1 MLDSTIDGVVL
12 KQLKTHADSRGFFRE
27 VIRVTD
33 DYFEAGFGQW
43 SHSIVYTGAIKAWHL
58 HNIQDD
64 YWYVPVGVLQVAL
77 HDLRKDSPTY
87 KETMEFTLGE
97 HQEGYML
104 KIPPGVAHG
113 CKAIQGPVHMIYLT
127 SHTYDPDDELRIA
140 HDDPEIGFDWTK
152 QAIG

>member
-1 MLDSTIDGVVL
+1 MIVSTIEGVVL
-12 KQLKTHADSRGFFRE
+12 KELTTHADARGFFRE
-27 VIRVTD
+27 IIRVTD

-43 SHSIVYTGAIKAWHL
+43 SHSIVYTGAVKAWHL
-58 HNIQDD
+58 HHIQDD

-77 HDLRKDSPTY
+77 HDMRQESPTY
-87 KETMEFTLGE
+87 KQTMEFTLGE
-97 HQEGYML
+97 HQAGYML

-113 CKAIQGPVHMIYLT
+113 CRAIQGPVHMFYIT
-127 SHTYDPDDELRIA
+127 SHTYDPDDEIRIP